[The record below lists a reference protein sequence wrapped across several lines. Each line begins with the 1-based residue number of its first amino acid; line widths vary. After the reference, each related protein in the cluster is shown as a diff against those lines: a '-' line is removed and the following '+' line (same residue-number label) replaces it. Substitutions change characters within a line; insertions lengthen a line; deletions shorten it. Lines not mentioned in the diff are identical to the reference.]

1 MIKKIWDH
9 FEEYILVPSLMF
21 NVILIFIQIIMRYIF
36 QNSLSWSEELA
47 RYIFLWQIWLGASF
61 AVKEHRHL
69 RIEAFLNLLP
79 KKINKYVELLSL
91 LIWFCFSAF
100 LAYKGSELVIMLI
113 KHGQVSPA
121 MRMPM
126 FYAYSSV
133 PVGCAFMGVR
143 LIEAIINYSKI
154 FLGKEER
161 WTKWK

>member
-9 FEEYILVPSLMF
+9 LEEYILVSSLMF
-21 NVILIFIQIIMRYIF
+21 NVFLIFIQIIMRYIF

-91 LIWFCFSAF
+91 LIWVCFSVF
-100 LAYKGSELVIMLI
+100 LAYKGSELVIILI
-113 KHGQVSPA
+113 EHGQLSPA

-143 LIEAIINYSKI
+143 LIGEIINFFKNN
-154 FLGKEER
+154 FGQRREVD
-161 WTKWK
+161 